1 MGVKLPFPQV
11 PKKLLSAPFHGLFKG
26 HTTGKLKLGNNA
38 EIDWPGPGGGST
50 VLLRVPGQPAVI
62 RTPAEAA
69 ADAAAG
75 VEYQNYALLSG
86 GQYGKTAPI
95 ASASTD
101 ATAATWVYIDPTKA
115 RWLIRLKCNVY
126 GAAGAYLVKVRR
138 YLHID
143 GTTADWS
150 AEKSIT
156 LSPEYWPYRV
166 CETMCQNSTGTEVV
180 VHNAGTFGLPDAI
193 MKVMVS
199 GTVNPAAADLGL
211 GFAFANIEW
220 PGRVGGSRTEGMT
233 VSGKLYSRV
242 DYHYEERI
250 GGIPTGNTL
259 DAYVAYEDNVLVH
272 DDRPN
277 PMGDWT
283 FVNQSQE
290 VFTSDKVYSITS
302 EIRRPRYVW
311 GAYVNDELRLLR
323 GEYIYSNN
331 ITCGNY
337 SYNPGNG
344 YAPHEWNGNQVIIN
358 SMAWYYG
365 QAKIKEQRLEQTY
378 SFTVD
383 IFRVDGY
390 SEGPTVINYTTA
402 DFNLNDG
409 KQWVELGQGSYHIWY
424 EAERVSTASDRIGNA
439 VVKIVEK
446 KYYPA
451 TYTSVATCQS
461 LHAPDGNTIPYVLP
475 LGVGSQ
481 VQATWHPVTGV
492 IEASQDPVI
501 CWF

>member
-1 MGVKLPFPQV
+1 MGVKLPFAKE

-26 HTTGKLKLGNNA
+26 FTTGKLKLGNNA

-62 RTPAEAA
+62 RTPDEAA
-69 ADAAAG
+69 ADAADGA
-75 VEYQNYALLSG
+75 EYRNYALLSG

-101 ATAATWVYIDPTKA
+101 TTAATWVYIDPTKA

-126 GAAGAYLVKVRR
+126 GGAGAYLVKVRR

-150 AEKSIT
+150 AEKPIA

-166 CETMCQNSTGTEVV
+166 CETMCQNSTGAEVV
-180 VHNAGTFGLPDAI
+180 VHNGGTFGLPGVI

-199 GTVNPAAADLGL
+199 GTVNPSAADLGL
-211 GFAFANIEW
+211 GFTFTNIEW
-220 PGRVGGSRTEGMT
+220 PERVGGSYTVGMT

-242 DYHYEERI
+242 DFHYVEKI
-250 GGIPTGNTL
+250 GGVPTGKTL
-259 DAYVAYEDNVLVH
+259 DAYMAYEDNVLVH
-272 DDRPN
+272 DDTPN
-277 PMGDWT
+277 PMGNWT
-283 FVNQSQE
+283 FVDQSEE
-290 VFTSDKVYSITS
+290 VFTSDKVYYLTT
-302 EIRRPRYVW
+302 EIRRTRYVW

-337 SYNPGNG
+337 SYNPSNR
-344 YAPHEWNGNQVIIN
+344 YPHEWNGNQVIII

-365 QAKIKEQRLEQTY
+365 QAKIKEQRLEQTNSY
-378 SFTVD
+378 T
-383 IFRVDGY
+383 INYFRVDGY
-390 SEGPTVINYTTA
+390 AEGPTVINQTTA
-402 DFNLNDG
+402 DFKADNG
-409 KQWVELGQGSYHIWY
+409 KQWVELGQGSYFIWY
-424 EAERVSTASDRIGNA
+424 EPERVSNIGDRIGNA
-439 VVKIVEK
+439 AVKIVEK
-446 KYYPA
+446 KYYSA
-451 TYTSVATCQS
+451 SNTTVTTCQS
-461 LHAPDGNTIPYVLP
+461 LHAPDGNTIPYVLTI
-475 LGVGSQ
+475 GTGSQ
-481 VQATWHPVTGV
+481 VQASWHPVTGV
-492 IEASQDPVI
+492 IAASEDPVV